1 MITLDKLQ
9 AQKIVESLMEDIPYN
24 INIMNSAGIIIAS
37 GDRSRIG
44 QRHFAAEKAIKS
56 KETVEVYKNTLNE
69 KKGTN
74 NPIVYRNEI
83 IGVVGISG
91 EPADVFPFTKIV
103 TSVVLLTVQQ
113 MNDYRVQQK
122 IKNQKKIFLQ
132 RLLDNDTEFYS
143 KEIISESIE
152 YYKINLLE
160 KNFCML
166 SRDKETLEVFSE
178 DREIFCYNN
187 FYFFIL
193 NKVDLEKIN
202 KHLEQNMVSERLIL
216 GGSHKNIK
224 HLVQESIEHWV
235 VSDFFNLKNYVRKSD
250 TETFSFLFKFHENTN
265 EKIIRKIELV
275 FTDYYD
281 TLIEFAK
288 SNCSY
293 NVTSN
298 KLHIHRNTLTYRL
311 NKIYE
316 LTELDPNLWYDLC
329 KLLFYFIEY
338 YKKNIV

>member
-1 MITLDKLQ
+1 MIMLDKIQ
-9 AQKIVESLMEDIPYN
+9 AQKIVESLMDDIPYN

-37 GDRSRIG
+37 GDRTRIG
-44 QRHFAAEKAIKS
+44 QRHFAAEKAIKN
-56 KETVEVYKNTLNE
+56 KKTIEVYKDTLSE

-74 NPIVYRNEI
+74 NPIIYQNEI

-91 EPADVFPFTKIV
+91 EPKDVSPFTKIV
-103 TSVVLLTVQQ
+103 TSVVLLTVHQL
-113 MNDYRVQQK
+113 NDIRVQQK
-122 IKNQKKIFLQ
+122 IKNQKKVFLQ
-132 RLLDNDTEFYS
+132 RLLDNESGIYS
-143 KEIISESIE
+143 KEIITEAIE
-152 YYKINLLE
+152 FYRINLLE
-160 KNFCML
+160 KNFCLMSKDEEIIQEL
-166 SRDKETLEVFSE
+166 SGEK
-178 DREIFCYNN
+178 EIFCYKN
-187 FYFFIL
+187 FYFFIF
-193 NKVDLEKIN
+193 NEVDLEKVN
-202 KHLEQNMVSERLIL
+202 AFVKEDKVSERIIL
-216 GGSHKNIK
+216 GGPDKNINY
-224 HLVQESIEHWV
+224 LIQNSIEHWL
-235 VSDFFNLKNYVRKSD
+235 VSDFFKLKNYVRKYD

-275 FTDYYD
+275 YTDYYD

>member
-1 MITLDKLQ
+1 MK
-9 AQKIVESLMEDIPYN
+9 
-24 INIMNSAGIIIAS
+24 
-37 GDRSRIG
+37 
-44 QRHFAAEKAIKS
+44 
-56 KETVEVYKNTLNE
+56 

-74 NPIVYRNEI
+74 NPIIYQNEI

-91 EPADVFPFTKIV
+91 EPKDVSPFTKIV
-103 TSVVLLTVQQ
+103 TSVVLLTVHQL
-113 MNDYRVQQK
+113 NDIRVQQK
-122 IKNQKKIFLQ
+122 IKNQKKVFLQ
-132 RLLDNDTEFYS
+132 RLLDNESGIYS
-143 KEIISESIE
+143 KEIITEAIE
-152 YYKINLLE
+152 FYRINLLE
-160 KNFCML
+160 KNFCLMSKDEEIIQEL
-166 SRDKETLEVFSE
+166 SGEK
-178 DREIFCYNN
+178 EIFCYKN
-187 FYFFIL
+187 FYFFIF
-193 NKVDLEKIN
+193 NEVDLEKVN
-202 KHLEQNMVSERLIL
+202 AFVKEDKVSERIIL
-216 GGSHKNIK
+216 GGPDKNINY
-224 HLVQESIEHWV
+224 LIQNSIEHWL
-235 VSDFFNLKNYVRKSD
+235 VSDFFKLKNYVRKSD
-250 TETFSFLFKFHENTN
+250 TETFSFLFKFHENIN

-275 FTDYYD
+275 YTDYYD